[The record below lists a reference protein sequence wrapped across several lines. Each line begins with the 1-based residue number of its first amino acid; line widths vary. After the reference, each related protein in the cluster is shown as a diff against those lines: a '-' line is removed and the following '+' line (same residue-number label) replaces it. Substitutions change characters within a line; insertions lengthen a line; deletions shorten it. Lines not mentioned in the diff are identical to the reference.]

1 VCYHKGVSE
10 GPTHALPIEDQAHL
24 AVEERLRLI
33 AADFGPDLR
42 KRVTMLLMAAAE
54 AIFKLADLDLV
65 RHESDAEEHS
75 SHSLAVWEEL
85 APVMADT
92 VNSSNAL
99 ILTAQTAFPP
109 KQHTEQEDDLD
120 AAFGPSG
127 GDEAPEEEQQTLEEE
142 IASLVDAVSSGMRR
156 DVTRLGER
164 LRNPTV
170 MADPW
175 NLISDLLEFR
185 GRLRAGIGELIYQVC
200 LKAEG
205 GETVERSQVV
215 PGYAT
220 DLEAAVLLRAASTNL
235 SFLFRG
241 HARRI
246 AGSSEERI
254 GAALADALKDLASFS
269 RTRALHALRTSD
281 KRIFLETRD
290 TLTRLVKE
298 GGEGGA
304 AGQIKAGAENMARFL
319 DSLSVIS
326 RRENLRLHDRARLAG
341 AGRLLESAQE
351 ALGGGDLLRARLH
364 LVEVVRWTWALYGR
378 DPQVDAYLRAQ
389 RHFPVEW
396 LSENEVE
403 AEVERVMG
411 LLAGIP
417 QM

>member
-10 GPTHALPIEDQAHL
+10 GPSQTLPLEDQANL

-33 AADFGPDLR
+33 ASDFDPELR

-109 KQHTEQEDDLD
+109 KAHTDQEDDLD

-127 GDEAPEEEQQTLEEE
+127 GDETPESGEETLEEQ

-200 LKAEG
+200 LMVQEN
-205 GETVERSQVV
+205 VERSQVV

-246 AGSSEERI
+246 SGSADDRI
-254 GAALADALKDLASFS
+254 GAALADALKDLSSFS
-269 RTRALHALRTSD
+269 RTRALQALRTSD

-290 TLTRLVKE
+290 TLSRLVKT
-298 GGEGGA
+298 GGPSA
-304 AGQIKAGAENMARFL
+304 QMKAGAENMARFL

-341 AGRLLESAQE
+341 SGRLLESAQE

-389 RHFPVEW
+389 RHFPVDW
-396 LSENEVE
+396 LADPEVE
-403 AEVERVMG
+403 GEVERVMG

>member
-1 VCYHKGVSE
+1 MCYHKGVSE
-10 GPTHALPIEDQAHL
+10 GPSQTLPLEDQANR
-24 AVEERLRLI
+24 AVEERLRLV
-33 AADFGPDLR
+33 AADFEPHLR

-65 RHESDAEEHS
+65 RHESDAEERS

-99 ILTAQTAFPP
+99 LLTAQTAFPP
-109 KQHTEQEDDLD
+109 KAHAEQEDDLD

-127 GDEAPEEEQQTLEEE
+127 GDEAPDQGEQSLEEQ

-200 LKAEG
+200 LMSNEN
-205 GETVERSQVV
+205 VERAHVV

-246 AGSSEERI
+246 SGSSEDRI
-254 GAALADALKDLASFS
+254 GAALADALKDLSSFS
-269 RTRALHALRTSD
+269 RTRALQALRTAD

-290 TLTRLVKE
+290 TLSLLVKT
-298 GGEGGA
+298 GGP
-304 AGQIKAGAENMARFL
+304 AGQMKSGAENMARFL

-341 AGRLLESAQE
+341 SGRLLESAQE
-351 ALGGGDLLRARLH
+351 ALGGGDLSRARLH

-389 RHFPVEW
+389 RHFPVDW
-396 LSENEVE
+396 LADPEVE
-403 AEVERVMG
+403 GEVERVMG
-411 LLAGIP
+411 LLAGIQ

>member
-1 VCYHKGVSE
+1 MAVPE
-10 GPTHALPIEDQAHL
+10 GPASQLPLEDQANL

-33 AADFGPDLR
+33 ASDFEPQLK

-54 AIFKLADLDLV
+54 AIFKLGDLDLV
-65 RHESDAEEHS
+65 RHESDAEEGS

-109 KQHTEQEDDLD
+109 KPHDAEVDDLD
-120 AAFGPSG
+120 AAFGPSS
-127 GDEAPEEEQQTLEEE
+127 GDEAPEQQEETREEE

-185 GRLRAGIGELIYQVC
+185 GRLRAGIGELIFQVC
-200 LKAEG
+200 MKARDG
-205 GETVERSQVV
+205 GNVERAQVV
-215 PGYAT
+215 PGYVT

-254 GAALADALKDLASFS
+254 GAALADALKDLSSFS
-269 RTRALHALRTSD
+269 RTRALPAMRTAD

-290 TLTRLVKE
+290 TLARLVKQ
-298 GGEGGA
+298 GGHA
-304 AGQIKAGAENMARFL
+304 AEIKGSAENMARFL

-341 AGRLLESAQE
+341 SGRLLEAAQE
-351 ALGGGDLLRARLH
+351 ALGAGDLLRARLH

-389 RHFPVEW
+389 RHFPVDW
-396 LSENEVE
+396 LSDVEVE
-403 AEVERVMG
+403 GEVERVMG

-417 QM
+417 QP

>member
-1 VCYHKGVSE
+1 MCYHKGVSE
-10 GPTHALPIEDQAHL
+10 GPAPALPIEDQANL

-33 AADFGPDLR
+33 ASDFEPDLR

-109 KQHTEQEDDLD
+109 KAHAEMEDDLD

-127 GDEAPEEEQQTLEEE
+127 GDEAPAWEEQSHEEE

-200 LKAEG
+200 LKAPESG
-205 GETVERSQVV
+205 NVERAQVV

-246 AGSSEERI
+246 AGSSDERI
-254 GAALADALKDLASFS
+254 GAALADALKDLAGFS
-269 RTRALHALRTSD
+269 RTRALAALRTSD

-290 TLTRLVKE
+290 TLTRLVKS
-298 GGEGGA
+298 GGP

-341 AGRLLESAQE
+341 SGRLLESAQE
-351 ALGGGDLLRARLH
+351 ALGAGDLLRARLH

-389 RHFPVEW
+389 RHFPVDW
-396 LSENEVE
+396 LADLEVE
-403 AEVERVMG
+403 AEVERVVG
-411 LLAGIP
+411 LLASIP

>member
-1 VCYHKGVSE
+1 MCYHKGVSE
-10 GPTHALPIEDQAHL
+10 GPSQTLPLEDQANL

-33 AADFGPDLR
+33 SSDFEPALR

-109 KQHTEQEDDLD
+109 KAHTDQVDDLD

-127 GDEAPEEEQQTLEEE
+127 GDDAPDQGEETLEEQL
-142 IASLVDAVSSGMRR
+142 ASLVDAVSSGMRR

-200 LKAEG
+200 LMSNQD
-205 GETVERSQVV
+205 VERAQVV
-215 PGYAT
+215 PGYAS

-246 AGSSEERI
+246 SGSSEDRI
-254 GAALADALKDLASFS
+254 GAALADALKDLSSFS
-269 RTRALHALRTSD
+269 RTRALQALRTAD

-290 TLTRLVKE
+290 TLSLLVKT
-298 GGEGGA
+298 GGP
-304 AGQIKAGAENMARFL
+304 AGQMKSGAENMARFL

-341 AGRLLESAQE
+341 SGRLLESAQE
-351 ALGGGDLLRARLH
+351 ALGAGDLLRARLH

-389 RHFPVEW
+389 RHFPVDW
-396 LSENEVE
+396 LADPEVE
-403 AEVERVMG
+403 GEVERVMG
-411 LLAGIP
+411 LLAGIQ

>member
-1 VCYHKGVSE
+1 MCYHKGVSE
-10 GPTHALPIEDQAHL
+10 GPSQTLPLEDQANL

-33 AADFGPDLR
+33 SSDFEPALR

-109 KQHTEQEDDLD
+109 KAHTDPVDDLD

-127 GDEAPEEEQQTLEEE
+127 GDDAPDQGEETLEEQL
-142 IASLVDAVSSGMRR
+142 ASLVDAVSSGMRR

-200 LKAEG
+200 LMSNQD
-205 GETVERSQVV
+205 VERAQVV
-215 PGYAT
+215 PGYAS

-246 AGSSEERI
+246 SGSSEDRI
-254 GAALADALKDLASFS
+254 GAALADALKDLSSFS
-269 RTRALHALRTSD
+269 RTRALQALRTAD

-290 TLTRLVKE
+290 TLSLLVKT
-298 GGEGGA
+298 GGP
-304 AGQIKAGAENMARFL
+304 AGQMKSGAENMARFL

-341 AGRLLESAQE
+341 SGRLLESAQE
-351 ALGGGDLLRARLH
+351 ALGAGDLLRARLH

-389 RHFPVEW
+389 RHFPVDW
-396 LSENEVE
+396 LADPEVE
-403 AEVERVMG
+403 GEVERVMG
-411 LLAGIP
+411 LLAGIQ

>member
-1 VCYHKGVSE
+1 MCYHKGVSE
-10 GPTHALPIEDQAHL
+10 GPSQTLPLEDQANL
-24 AVEERLRLI
+24 AVEERLRLVSS
-33 AADFGPDLR
+33 DFEPALR

-109 KQHTEQEDDLD
+109 KAHKDQEDDLD

-127 GDEAPEEEQQTLEEE
+127 GDDAPDQGDETLEEQL
-142 IASLVDAVSSGMRR
+142 ASLVDAVSSGMRR

-200 LKAEG
+200 LMSNQD
-205 GETVERSQVV
+205 VERAQVV
-215 PGYAT
+215 PGYAS

-246 AGSSEERI
+246 SGSSEDRI
-254 GAALADALKDLASFS
+254 GAALADALKDLSSFS
-269 RTRALHALRTSD
+269 RTRALQALRTAD

-290 TLTRLVKE
+290 TLSLLVKT
-298 GGEGGA
+298 GGP
-304 AGQIKAGAENMARFL
+304 AGQMKSGAENMARFL

-341 AGRLLESAQE
+341 SGRLLESAQE
-351 ALGGGDLLRARLH
+351 ALGGGDLSRARLH

-389 RHFPVEW
+389 RHFPADW
-396 LSENEVE
+396 LADAEVE
-403 AEVERVMG
+403 GEVERVMG
-411 LLAGIP
+411 LLAGIA